1 MKTETLEQAK
11 LLAEQIKWLEDEIKG
26 FDEKHS
32 CCHLQV
38 QDHYGNKGHVI
49 KLYAYKDI
57 GIIAIGNIDDELR
70 KEFKKF
76 LISSTKTLQKR
87 IDELKKQLEKL

>member
-11 LLAEQIKWLEDEIKG
+11 SLHDQIKWLEDEIKC

-32 CCHLQV
+32 VCHLQV
-38 QDHYGNKGHVI
+38 QDHFGNKGHII
-49 KLYAYKDI
+49 KLYAYRDI
-57 GIIAIGNIDDELR
+57 GVTAIGNTDDILR
-70 KEFKKF
+70 IEYKKF
-76 LISSTKTLQKR
+76 LKQATKAIQKR